1 MYRCILCQMI
11 EGTVQC
17 NKIYED
23 EDLFAYLDWN
33 PWAPI
38 HIVLYP
44 KTHIGTQDKDN
55 TDFIRLRQKMLDA
68 VPKVADLAGCAEG
81 YELHTEEEEDHVA
94 QNEAHLHI
102 HILGQ
107 KRLNEGE

>member
-17 NKIYED
+17 NKLYED
-23 EDLFAYLDWN
+23 EDIFAYLDWN

-38 HIVLYP
+38 HIVLFP
-44 KTHIGTQDKDN
+44 KTHVGMQDKDN
-55 TDFIRLRQKMLDA
+55 PDFNRLYRKLQDA
-68 VPKVADLAGCAEG
+68 VPKVAELASCAEG
-81 YELHTEEEEDHVA
+81 YELIDEKAEDHVA
-94 QNEAHLHI
+94 QNEEHLHF

-107 KRLNEGE
+107 KKE